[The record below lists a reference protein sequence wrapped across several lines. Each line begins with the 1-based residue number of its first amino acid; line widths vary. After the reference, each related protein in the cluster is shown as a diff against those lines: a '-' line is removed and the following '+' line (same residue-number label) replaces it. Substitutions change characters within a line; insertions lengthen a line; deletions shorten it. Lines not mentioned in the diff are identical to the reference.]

1 MTTTGTLTGSL
12 GGKLVMAADG
22 SYTYDPASIPT
33 IETLALG
40 THLETFSYTVS
51 DGHGDTATSTLT
63 ITVTIAPETVTA
75 VADTAA
81 VTTTRLTVTASAGV
95 LANDTP
101 PADDQATLHVT
112 TTGTLTGSLGGKLV
126 MAADGSYTYD
136 PASIPTIE
144 TLSLGTHL
152 ETFSYTVSDGHGDTA
167 TSTLTITVTSLRRR

>member
-81 VTTTRLTVTASAGV
+81 VTRPG
-95 LANDTP
+95 
-101 PADDQATLHVT
+101 
-112 TTGTLTGSLGGKLV
+112 
-126 MAADGSYTYD
+126 
-136 PASIPTIE
+136 
-144 TLSLGTHL
+144 
-152 ETFSYTVSDGHGDTA
+152 
-167 TSTLTITVTSLRRR
+167 